1 MDFIDRLRALSGSAR
16 QRVPHA
22 RTEEATKNALVMP
35 FLQVLGYDVFD
46 PLEVVPEF
54 VADVGAK
61 RGEKVDYAI
70 RMEGEP
76 IIIVEC
82 KAVGTPLDTAKVTQ
96 LYRYFTTTA
105 ARFGILTDGL
115 IYRFFSDLEEPNR
128 MDAKPFLEFD
138 LSEITPADATNL
150 KRFARDSFNLADSI
164 QAAENL
170 KYTSAIKWVLADIM
184 KRPNDAFVR
193 FVLDQ
198 VLDGPKTKARIEKF
212 RGLTRQAFRDF
223 INERIDQ
230 RLQSALASERDEAE
244 QEPEADSVPAAA
256 QSDIQAGANTARV
269 RKVETTSEE
278 LEAFEVVKTILDG
291 TVDPERVVLHDL
303 PGYCNINLD
312 GSRQKNIVRLR
323 FGKRKKSVGVLNE
336 SNREVRHEV
345 NSPEDIKM
353 LAEDIRARVA
363 KLLLTG

>member
-35 FLQVLGYDVFD
+35 FLQVLGYDVFN
-46 PLEVVPEF
+46 PLEVVPEY
-54 VADVGAK
+54 VADVGTK

-70 RMEGEP
+70 LRDGDP

-82 KAVGTPLDTAKVTQ
+82 KAVGTSLDSAKVTQ

-150 KRFARDSFNLADSI
+150 KRFTRDSFNLADSI

-170 KYTSAIKWVLADIM
+170 KYTSAIKWVLADLM
-184 KRPNDAFVR
+184 KRPHDAFVR

-198 VLDGPKTKARIEKF
+198 VHGGPKTKARVEQF
-212 RGLTRQAFRDF
+212 RDLTWQAFREF

-230 RLQSALASERDEAE
+230 RLQSALASERDEADP
-244 QEPEADSVPAAA
+244 EPEPEPEPEPTPEP
-256 QSDIQAGANTARV
+256 QAPV
-269 RKVETTSEE
+269 REVETTAEE
-278 LEAFEVVKTILDG
+278 LEAVEVVKTILDG
-291 TVDPERVVLHDL
+291 TVDLERVQLHDL

-312 GSRQKNIVRLR
+312 GSRRKNIVRLHFNR
-323 FGKRKKSVGVLNE
+323 RNKLVGVLDE
-336 SNREVRHEV
+336 SSREVRHPV
-345 NSPEDIKM
+345 DTPQDIHA

-363 KLLLTG
+363 RLL

>member
-1 MDFIDRLRALSGSAR
+1 MDFIDRLRALSGSAH

-35 FLQVLGYDVFD
+35 FLQVLGYDIFN

-54 VADVGAK
+54 VADVGTK

-70 RMEGEP
+70 LKDNEP

-82 KAVGTPLDTAKVTQ
+82 KAVGTSLDNAKVTQ

-115 IYRFFSDLEEPNR
+115 IYRFFADLEEPNR

-150 KRFARDSFNLADSI
+150 KRFTRDSFNLADSI

-184 KRPNDAFVR
+184 KRPSDAFVR

-198 VLDGPKTKARIEKF
+198 VHGGPKTKARVEKF
-212 RGLTRQAFRDF
+212 RSLARQAFREF

-230 RLQSALASERDEAE
+230 RLQSALASERDDVDPGLEVDSSPDLE
-244 QEPEADSVPAAA
+244 SEPKSKPAPK
-256 QSDIQAGANTARV
+256 ARV
-269 RKVETTSEE
+269 RKVETTREE

-291 TVDPERVVLHDL
+291 TVDLERIILHDL

-312 GSRQKNIVRLR
+312 GGRRKNIARLHFNR
-323 FGKRKKSVGVLNE
+323 RNKLVGVLDE
-336 SNREVRHEV
+336 SNREIRHPV
-345 NSPEDIKM
+345 NGPEDIHM
-353 LAEDIRARVA
+353 LAEDIRTRVA
-363 KLLLTG
+363 RLL